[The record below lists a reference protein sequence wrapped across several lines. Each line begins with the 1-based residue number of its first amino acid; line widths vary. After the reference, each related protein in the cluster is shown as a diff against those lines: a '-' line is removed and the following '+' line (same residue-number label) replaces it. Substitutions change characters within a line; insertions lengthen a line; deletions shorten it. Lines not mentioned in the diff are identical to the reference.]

1 MLHQRRFSDNVSTI
15 NCMVSLLT
23 WRVTYPTVV
32 QLKLFRPKTQMD
44 TRIVPAI
51 IGVMFVILIGIGALL
66 FLQFREDTPIIYE
79 SDADGAISGPA
90 IDSGAR
96 IEIEGLRSQIE
107 TLAEEMKALRKEL
120 ASVAANAQAPTSTA
134 PATGDETQAAIPR
147 DGPNQIIDAY
157 AQVVLIANRRNVNKG
172 LQIASPSYLEGVFG
186 KPRPDLTSKCQGM
199 TNKRLSAKLV
209 TDTVGPIRVRMQQP
223 ALDSLERVFQ
233 KIKETDPDL
242 HDRINTAGALCV
254 RHIRGAPG
262 RTSTH
267 AFGLSLDLNIDGQLD
282 RLGDG
287 KTQLGLTILA
297 DFFKTEG
304 WYWGA
309 GFSREDSMHFE
320 VSRNLVEKWIAE
332 GAL

>member
-1 MLHQRRFSDNVSTI
+1 
-15 NCMVSLLT
+15 
-23 WRVTYPTVV
+23 
-32 QLKLFRPKTQMD
+32 MD
-44 TRIVPAI
+44 KRIIPAI
-51 IGVMFVILIGIGALL
+51 LGVMALIVVGLGVLIY
-66 FLQFREDTPIIYE
+66 LQFAGGGDNEPIRYAADEEFE
-79 SDADGAISGPA
+79 SSSGDGFSGPA

-107 TLAEEMKALRKEL
+107 AMREQMTQMQKQMGQLADRINNMP
-120 ASVAANAQAPTSTA
+120 APGSFPA
-134 PATGDETQAAIPR
+134 PSGEPQEQGIIPR

-172 LQIASPSYLEGVFG
+172 LKIASPSYLEGVFG
-186 KPRPDLTSKCQGM
+186 KPRQNLTSNCESM
-199 TNKRLSAKLV
+199 TNERLRKRLK
-209 TDTVGPIRVRMQQP
+209 TDRVGPIRVTMQQP
-223 ALDSLERVFQ
+223 ALDSLARVFQ

-297 DFFKTEG
+297 DFFKNEG

-320 VSRNLVEKWIAE
+320 VSRSLVEKWIEE
-332 GAL
+332 GLL

>member
-1 MLHQRRFSDNVSTI
+1 MDN
-15 NCMVSLLT
+15 
-23 WRVTYPTVV
+23 
-32 QLKLFRPKTQMD
+32 
-44 TRIVPAI
+44 RIIPAI
-51 IGVMFVILIGIGALL
+51 IGVMAVVLLGLGILIY
-66 FLQFREDTPIIYE
+66 FQFRPTPEIRYASDGDTE
-79 SDADGAISGPA
+79 FAGPA

-96 IEIEGLRSQIE
+96 IEIEVLRSQIE
-107 TLAEEMKALRKEL
+107 ALSAEVESLRKEL
-120 ASVAANAQAPTSTA
+120 SSVAASARAPTSTA
-134 PATGDETQAAIPR
+134 PGDDQGAFIQ
-147 DGPNQIIDAY
+147 DGPNDIIDAY

-186 KPRPDLTSKCQGM
+186 KPREVLTSKCQGM
-199 TNKRLSAKLV
+199 TNQRLASKLR
-209 TDTVGPIRVRMQQP
+209 TEQVGPVRVRMLEP
-223 ALDSLERVFQ
+223 ALESLGRVFE
-233 KIKETDPDL
+233 KIKATDPDL
-242 HDRINTAGALCV
+242 YARINTAGALCV

-267 AFGLSLDLNIDGQLD
+267 AFGLSLDLNIDGRLD

-320 VSRNLVEKWIAE
+320 VSRNLVEKWIDE
-332 GAL
+332 GRL

>member
-1 MLHQRRFSDNVSTI
+1 
-15 NCMVSLLT
+15 
-23 WRVTYPTVV
+23 
-32 QLKLFRPKTQMD
+32 MD
-44 TRIVPAI
+44 TRIIPAI
-51 IGVMFVILIGIGALL
+51 IGVMLVILVGIGLLL
-66 FLQFREDTPIIYE
+66 FFEFREGEEIRYE
-79 SDADGAISGPA
+79 SDGDTEFSGPA

-96 IEIEGLRSQIE
+96 IEIEGLRTQVE
-107 TLAEEMKALRKEL
+107 TLAEELKAVRKEL
-120 ASVAANAQAPTSTA
+120 AAVASRAQTPTSTA
-134 PATGDETQAAIPR
+134 PAPGAVDQGEFVR

-172 LQIASPSYLEGVFG
+172 LQIASPSYLESVFG
-186 KPRPDLTSKCQGM
+186 KPREVLTSKCQGM
-199 TNKRLSAKLV
+199 TNKRLSSKLV

-223 ALDSLERVFQ
+223 ALDSLARVFQ

-267 AFGLSLDLNIDGQLD
+267 AFGLSLDLNIDGKLD

-297 DFFKTEG
+297 DFFKNEG

-320 VSRNLVEKWIAE
+320 VSRNLVEKWISE
-332 GAL
+332 GQL

>member
-1 MLHQRRFSDNVSTI
+1 
-15 NCMVSLLT
+15 
-23 WRVTYPTVV
+23 
-32 QLKLFRPKTQMD
+32 MD
-44 TRIVPAI
+44 SRIIPAI
-51 IGVMFVILIGIGALL
+51 LGIMVALAIGLGVLVY
-66 FLQFREDTPIIYE
+66 LQFAPEKEIRYE
-79 SDADGAISGPA
+79 ADGDTEFAGPA

-96 IEIEGLRSQIE
+96 IEIEVLRSQID
-107 TLAEEMKALRKEL
+107 ALTAQMGEL
-120 ASVAANAQAPTSTA
+120 EQRIASVASNSGPSTTA
-134 PATGDETQAAIPR
+134 PLPGQGQQAAIPR

-172 LQIASPSYLEGVFG
+172 LKIASPSYLEGVFG
-186 KPRPDLTSKCQGM
+186 KPREALTSKCQGM
-199 TNKRLSAKLV
+199 TNKRLSSKLF
-209 TDTVGPIRVRMQQP
+209 TEQVGPIRVRMLRP
-223 ALDSLERVFQ
+223 ALDSLGRIFD

-242 HDRINTAGALCV
+242 YARVNTAGALCV

-297 DFFKTEG
+297 DFFRTEG
-304 WYWGA
+304 WFWGA
-309 GFSREDSMHFE
+309 SFSREDSMHFE
-320 VSRNLVEKWIAE
+320 VSRTLVEKWIAE

>member
-1 MLHQRRFSDNVSTI
+1 MDN
-15 NCMVSLLT
+15 
-23 WRVTYPTVV
+23 
-32 QLKLFRPKTQMD
+32 
-44 TRIVPAI
+44 RIIPIIIGAMCAI
-51 IGVMFVILIGIGALL
+51 ILGVGVLL
-66 FLQFREDTPIIYE
+66 FVQFTDFGNSDGGPIVYE
-79 SDADGAISGPA
+79 QDPEGGTFAGPA

-107 TLAEEMKALRKEL
+107 SLQTQVSRLEQEL
-120 ASVAANAQAPTSTA
+120 AKVAAAAERVTAAPDV
-134 PATGDETQAAIPR
+134 TGPSGEDAFIR

-157 AQVVLIANRRNVNKG
+157 AQVVLIANRRNVNSG
-172 LQIASPSYLEGVFG
+172 LNIASPSYLEGVFG
-186 KPRPDLTSKCQGM
+186 KPRANLTDRCQGM
-199 TNKRLSAKLV
+199 TNARLREKLV
-209 TDTVGPIRVRMQQP
+209 TEQVGPVRVRMQQP
-223 ALDSLERVFQ
+223 AIDSLRRVFE
-233 KIKETDPDL
+233 KIKQTDPDL

-297 DFFKTEG
+297 DFFKNEG

-320 VSRNLVEKWIAE
+320 VSRNLVEQWISE
-332 GAL
+332 GKL